1 MTKGEGFFH
10 DFSGG
15 EGRSDDLAK
24 AGGLCGLRGA
34 AEGRDGFALKEVCV
48 QIEDHPGQLRIGL
61 QPGDVLQ
68 NLCRFFLRLL
78 MPASFR

>member
-1 MTKGEGFFH
+1 MMKGEGFFH

-15 EGRSDDLAK
+15 EGRSDDLAE

-48 QIEDHPGQLRIGL
+48 QIEDHPA
-61 QPGDVLQ
+61 DHH
-68 NLCRFFLRLL
+68 RLKAVRKAR
-78 MPASFR
+78 PA